1 MSRDFA
7 TEIAAEVNTLTPN
20 AEVILYSDL
29 MKRARKLRPAA

>member
-7 TEIAAEVNTLTPN
+7 GEIAAEVGKLTPD

-29 MKRARKLRPAA
+29 LNRARRRHAA